1 MEKRHV
7 IIALMALLAMVGS
20 SCSRMTALEKT
31 TDFEYKYEV
40 AKQYFAEGKYSA
52 ASLLFAD
59 VVTILKGTAYAEESL
74 YILAM
79 SNYCQKDYETAAQY
93 FRKYYQMYPRGLYVE
108 YARYYCGLSLYNL
121 IPDARLDQQS
131 TYDAI
136 KEFQEFLDNYP
147 TTSIKNQ
154 TQNMIFQL
162 QDRLVEKE
170 YLAAKL
176 YYDLGSYIMNCQFGG
191 SNWEACVVTAEN
203 ALHDFPYAEAWRREE
218 LSIMILRAKFHLAQQ
233 SVESKRL
240 QRYRD
245 CIDEYYAFRNDY
257 PESKYLAEAQS
268 IFTKSDRFVKKYG
281 RNDEYAE

>member
-1 MEKRHV
+1 MVRPGSILV
-7 IIALMALLAMVGS
+7 SLLLLGGVMT
-20 SCSRMTALEKT
+20 SCSRRNALEKT

-40 AKQYFAEGKYSA
+40 AKQLFMEGKYA
-52 ASLLFAD
+52 RASLLFAE
-59 VVTILKGTAYAEESL
+59 VVTIMKGTANAEESL

-79 SNYCQKDYETAAQY
+79 SNFCQKDYESASQY

-108 YARYYCGLSLYNL
+108 YAHYYCGLSLYNM
-121 IPDARLDQQS
+121 IPDVRLDQQS

-147 TTSIKNQ
+147 TTGIKAQ

-176 YYDLGSYIMNCQFGG
+176 YYDLGSYLTNCQFGG

-203 ALHDFPYAEAWRREE
+203 ALRDFPYAEAWRRED
-218 LSIMILRAKFHLAQQ
+218 LSIMILRAKYRLAQQ
-233 SVESKRL
+233 SVETKRV

-245 CIDEYYAFRNDY
+245 CVDEYYAFRNDY
-257 PESKYLAEAQS
+257 PESKYLNEAHS
-268 IFTKSDRFVKKYG
+268 IFTKSDDFVKKHGKEEDYV
-281 RNDEYAE
+281 D